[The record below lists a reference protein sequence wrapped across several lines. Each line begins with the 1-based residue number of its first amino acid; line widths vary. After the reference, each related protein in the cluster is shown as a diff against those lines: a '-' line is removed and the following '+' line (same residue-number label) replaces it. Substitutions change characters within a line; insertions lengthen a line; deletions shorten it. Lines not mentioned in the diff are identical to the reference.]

1 MENLIGDILDH
12 GDRVTPIL
20 GVGLAPFAVSD
31 EDRDGDEEADNAD
44 DKENDCDIH
53 SRSPFLQTEAQ
64 CGHMSH
70 DNDQRSR

>member
-12 GDRVTPIL
+12 RDGVTPIL

-31 EDRDGDEEADNAD
+31 EDRDGYEEADDGD
-44 DKENDCDIH
+44 DKEYDGDIH
-53 SRSPFLQTEAQ
+53 DRSPFLQTQTQ

-70 DNDQRSR
+70 SDN